1 MTLQMRCMTPS
12 IMAGSRH
19 DATAVRRIGRSSAE
33 SASTTVECAAQ
44 IGCHASLAGF
54 GINVLQRYL
63 AWPSC
68 ACVVEQESKPPN
80 SRFDPVKTSRN
91 APRVSDVHGQRMGH
105 LNNTRRQV
113 QCFGSATGHFDLV
126 PVLRKTIRNG
136 QPHPA
141 AGPVTRATL
150 LLASFPFAALL
161 LVSGKG
167 FAVTPRLSWLHMRR
181 AFLEIPDALRR
192 HGSRDQQAT
201 GRPECPE
208 PKQRQ
213 TRQCRQS
220 IDRSSKAHGE

>member
-105 LNNTRRQV
+105 LNNTRRQRFSV
-113 QCFGSATGHFDLV
+113 SGLRPAISTWYPSCARPFETASPIPLLV
-126 PVLRKTIRNG
+126 P
-136 QPHPA
+136 
-141 AGPVTRATL
+141 
-150 LLASFPFAALL
+150 
-161 LVSGKG
+161 
-167 FAVTPRLSWLHMRR
+167 
-181 AFLEIPDALRR
+181 
-192 HGSRDQQAT
+192 
-201 GRPECPE
+201 
-208 PKQRQ
+208 
-213 TRQCRQS
+213 
-220 IDRSSKAHGE
+220 